1 MNWVSLF
8 FFFSVFFFGFGCC
21 FFFSTQVDF
30 FYLSTGSPEA
40 HRRRGGVQPGAG
52 GRRAGHLATGIG
64 PLGNFLSKNKKKR
77 WRPAIKKN
85 DFPPRKKN
93 SKKNQKKNLSVLV
106 LDGRFA
112 TVQTKENGKQK
123 KNRRNKSKIKRG
135 YEPSDGSIDKKVA
148 ASLSGLVVCL
158 MLLLTDFTGPYR
170 VSPSV

>member
-1 MNWVSLF
+1 M
-8 FFFSVFFFGFGCC
+8 
-21 FFFSTQVDF
+21 
-30 FYLSTGSPEA
+30 A
-40 HRRRGGVQPGAG
+40 AG
-52 GRRAGHLATGIG
+52 D
-64 PLGNFLSKNKKKR
+64 KKKR
-77 WRPAIKKN
+77 FSSTKK
-85 DFPPRKKN
+85 KLQ
-93 SKKNQKKNLSVLV
+93 KNQKKNLSVLV

-148 ASLSGLVVCL
+148 ASLSGLVICL